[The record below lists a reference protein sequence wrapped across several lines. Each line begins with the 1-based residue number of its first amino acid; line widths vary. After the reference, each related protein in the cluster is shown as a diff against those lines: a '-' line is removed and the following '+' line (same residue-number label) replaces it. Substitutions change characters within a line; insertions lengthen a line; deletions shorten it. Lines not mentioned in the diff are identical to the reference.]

1 MSDYRGGELSMKS
14 TNFTGM
20 KTGNMKSGSNIESN
34 MAPLPPPSRGNA
46 HGMYKTNRKSFKPL
60 RHEGR
65 LGAAISQDRKA
76 YINNSGMMNRR
87 TGPNYKSI
95 TNIASGNSSNGFV
108 KNLTKSN
115 S

>member
-1 MSDYRGGELSMKS
+1 MSDYRGAAGESSMKS

-20 KTGNMKSGSNIESN
+20 KTANMKSGSNIDTN
-34 MAPLPPPSRGNA
+34 KAALPPQSRGNA

-76 YINNSGMMNRR
+76 YINNSGHRSLNSGGMINRM
-87 TGPNYKSI
+87 TGSNYKSI
-95 TNIASGNSSNGFV
+95 SSIGTGN
-108 KNLTKSN
+108 
-115 S
+115 